1 MFILQIDQ
9 NDIQSNIKSLQEKYL
24 SLNKD
29 FKQLQNLGNK
39 NNENLVHSMSTYS
52 KLKNNISSEFD
63 IIDQLI
69 KNIENSPLKESYEV
83 K

>member
-1 MFILQIDQ
+1 
-9 NDIQSNIKSLQEKYL
+9 
-24 SLNKD
+24 
-29 FKQLQNLGNK
+29 
-39 NNENLVHSMSTYS
+39 MSTYS
-52 KLKNNISSEFD
+52 KLKNHISSEFD

>member
-39 NNENLVHSMSTYS
+39 NNENLAHSMSTYS

>member
-39 NNENLVHSMSTYS
+39 NNESLAHSMSTYS
-52 KLKNNISSEFD
+52 KLKNTALNENNNLITQTISN
-63 IIDQLI
+63 L
-69 KNIENSPLKESYEV
+69 LKELDLQ
-83 K
+83 KLK